1 MSGMCFTLGFIAGEG
16 SFQLTA
22 RKNSRNENY
31 TSVRPKFSIVLS
43 DVDEEPLHTIQSD
56 LGGVGSIGNT
66 GDGHVQLQV
75 TSKEELLQV
84 VKRIEDGETDR
95 WVNTDKYLNFKLWSK
110 IVRQYAEGRTTP
122 EQKLGMLQTATR
134 MKMGGRNRDTSL
146 ENHIQRVKN
155 RIEQ

>member
-1 MSGMCFTLGFIAGEG
+1 MNIDFTLGFIAGEG

-22 RKNSRNENY
+22 RQNARNNEH
-31 TSVRPKFSIVLS
+31 TSVRPKFSVVLS

-56 LGGVGSIGNT
+56 LGDVGSIGNT
-66 GDGHVQLQV
+66 GDGHIQLQV
-75 TSKEELLQV
+75 TSKDELLEV

-110 IVRQYAEGRTTP
+110 IVRQYADGRTTP
-122 EQKLGMLQTATR
+122 EQKLGMLKTATR
-134 MKMGGRNRDTSL
+134 MEMGGRKRDTPI
-146 ENHIQRVKN
+146 EEHIQRVEE

>member
-1 MSGMCFTLGFIAGEG
+1 MNIDFSLGFIAGEG

-22 RKNSRNENY
+22 RKNSRKNEY

-43 DVDEEPLHTIQSD
+43 DVDEEPLNTVQSD
-56 LGGVGSIGNT
+56 LGGVGSISKT

-75 TSKEELLQV
+75 TAKDELLEV
-84 VKRIEDGETDR
+84 VKRIEDEETDR

-110 IVRQYAEGRTTP
+110 IVRQYADGRTTP
-122 EQKLGMLQTATR
+122 EQKLGMLKTATR
-134 MKMGGRNRDTSL
+134 MEMGGRKRDTSL
-146 ENHIQRVKN
+146 EQHIQRVEK